1 MTKQEL
7 ILQTKLHPPQIK
19 GRILRR
25 ERLLNLIKDN
35 LDKKLILICAAAGY
49 GKTTLLAQLCEECE
63 TSYVFY
69 DIDAKDNDIA
79 TFFGYLVGG
88 IRKHSPRFG
97 RRVRS
102 IISQTRD
109 TEIIVGTF
117 INEFVETIKD
127 NFYIILD
134 DYHHLQKNKEITR
147 SLDYLLRH
155 LPANLHVIISSR
167 ATPPLNLSY
176 YSSKQDLLLVERSL
190 LQFDVKE
197 IQALLKNVYD
207 LRIPQDD
214 IHRIAKHS
222 EGWITGVQLIVQK
235 ICAAGVDKTAE
246 TIDEYIASGEEIF
259 AFFANVVFEHQS
271 KRIQEFLI
279 KTSILENLN
288 TEVCNY
294 LLGMRRS
301 KEILSY
307 LHAEHIFVSEARG
320 NFWYHPLF
328 QEFLTKRLRNYYP
341 GKTIKQL
348 HQRLGNYFLSMKDY
362 ASAVHHYLLAESYAT
377 AAHVLNRYYTH
388 WRNSGQ
394 FTHFISLTE
403 RFPKAVIEKYPHL
416 LLKKARLLLNLG
428 KTTVVLQLL
437 KSINRTLKKTKDSK
451 GMTEA
456 LYLTGYVYLNLMEL
470 NKALRLM
477 KRAYRLIDKKIST
490 QKVEILLGFANI
502 YRILSK
508 YKKTETYLNKALYMA
523 KKLKNMPLEIMVL
536 RSLADLNW
544 AASNY
549 KRAHEIYIDMLAR
562 FKDHITDFELAKIYG
577 NAALIACAY
586 DSRNLDIA
594 MDYLSCAEKIA
605 YQYND
610 QRTITSLLVVR
621 GEFYVYQ
628 GDCNRAIESFE
639 KALEL
644 NRKIHEKLLDHYTL
658 IAMSDA
664 YKKIGNISAAR
675 ATLKKLEPLLSERG
689 SPQPIIEYSLL
700 KAKIETEDGN
710 FDEGLKLFH
719 DALKLS
725 RKIDQPEQEMLVHYE
740 MSRHF
745 LNVEKR
751 REALHHLRRALTLA
765 QRHNYNTTLI
775 TEARYDLK
783 PLEFSLENN
792 LYPDYLISILMEIGS
807 EEAKFLTNRMNIQ
820 RGNYDFACR
829 FFGPLEIKNVKGRIL
844 RPNWRTSKTKTLFI
858 MLSLQL
864 PKGCTRDLLIDTFW
878 PHKGIREAAHSLQ
891 VEISSLRKLLKGMTN
906 MDLSAKDLVLYKN
919 QSYFLNPRLCI
930 KTDVQEFEELIN
942 EAAVKELTDRVTS
955 MQLYNQA
962 VALYRGDFCVGI
974 ASDWCEQK
982 RLYYKEK
989 FLITLKKLGQF
1000 HYDDN
1005 DNEKALNFYQRA
1017 QQLDPYDESIYLGL
1031 MHCYAAL
1038 KDRDSVQRQ
1047 YQTLI
1052 KTLQK
1057 LGISTPS
1064 PEATHLYQESLK

>member
-1 MTKQEL
+1 MPKRKL
-7 ILQTKLHPPQIK
+7 ILQTKLEPPQIK

-49 GKTTLLAQLCEECE
+49 GKTTLLAQLCGELE
-63 TSYVFY
+63 TCYVFY

-79 TFFGYLVGG
+79 TFFGYLVAGVG
-88 IRKHSPRFG
+88 KYSVRFG

-109 TEIIVGTF
+109 TEIVVGTF
-117 INEFVETIKD
+117 INEFVENIKD

-176 YSSKQDLLLVERSL
+176 YSAKQDLIVVEKDL

-197 IQALLKNVYD
+197 IQALLKNVYG
-207 LRIPQDD
+207 LRIPQED
-214 IHRIAKHS
+214 INRIAKHS

-235 ICAAGVDKTAE
+235 ICTTGVDKTAE

-259 AFFANVVFEHQS
+259 AFFASVVFEHQP

-288 TEVCNY
+288 TEVCNF

-301 KEILSY
+301 REILSY
-307 LHAEHIFVSEARG
+307 LHAEHIFVSEAGG
-320 NFWYHPLF
+320 NFYYHPLF

-348 HQRLGNYFLSMKDY
+348 HQKVGNYFLSMKDY
-362 ASAVHHYLLAESYAT
+362 PSAVHHFLLAESYAT
-377 AAHVLNRYYTH
+377 AAHVLNRYYSH

-416 LLKKARLLLNLG
+416 MLKKARLLLNLG

-437 KSINRTLKKTKDSK
+437 KSIMRTLKKTKDYK
-451 GMTEA
+451 GTTEA
-456 LYLTGYVYLNLMEL
+456 LYLAGYVYLNLMEL

-477 KRAYRLIDKKIST
+477 KQAYRLTDKKIST

-508 YKKTETYLNKALYMA
+508 YKRTETYLKEALYMV

-549 KRAHEIYIDMLAR
+549 KRAHEIYTDMLAR

-594 MDYLSCAEKIA
+594 MEFLSRAEDIA
-605 YQYND
+605 HQYND

-628 GDCNRAIESFE
+628 GDSNRAIESFE
-639 KALEL
+639 QALEL
-644 NRKIHEKLLDHYTL
+644 NKRIHEKLLDHYTL
-658 IAMSDA
+658 IAMGDA
-664 YKKIGNISAAR
+664 YKKLGNLSAAR
-675 ATLKKLEPLLSERG
+675 ATLKKLEPLLSEKG

-710 FDEGLKLFH
+710 FAEGLKLFN

-725 RKIDQPEQEMLVHYE
+725 RKIAQPEQEMLVHYE
-740 MSRHF
+740 MSKHF

-751 REALHHLRRALTLA
+751 REVIHHLRKALTIA
-765 QRHNYNTTLI
+765 QRYNYNTTLI

-783 PLEFSLENN
+783 PIEFGLENN
-792 LYPDYLISILMEIGS
+792 LYPDYLISILSEIGS
-807 EEAKFLTNRMNIQ
+807 EEAKILGNRMNIQ

-829 FFGPLEIKNVKGRIL
+829 FFGPLEIKNVKDRIMK
-844 RPNWRTSKTKTLFI
+844 PNWRTSKTKTLFI
-858 MLSLQL
+858 MLSIHH
-864 PKGCTRDLLIDTFW
+864 PKGCTRDQLIDTFW

-891 VEISSLRKLLKGMTN
+891 VEISSLRKLLKDMLN
-906 MDLSAKDLVLYKN
+906 VDLHTKDLVLYKN
-919 QSYFLNPRLCI
+919 QNYLLNPRLCI
-930 KTDVQEFEELIN
+930 KTDVQEFEELMN
-942 EAAVKELTDRVTS
+942 EAAVKELTDRSKS

-962 VALYRGDFCVGI
+962 VTLYRGDFCAGV
-974 ASDWCEQK
+974 ANEWCEQRK
-982 RLYYKEK
+982 LYYKEK
-989 FLITLKKLGQF
+989 ILNTLKKLGQF
-1000 HYDDN
+1000 HYEDN
-1005 DNEKALNFYQRA
+1005 DCETALDFYQRA
-1017 QQLDPYDESIYLGL
+1017 YRLDTYDESIHLGL
-1031 MHCYAAL
+1031 MRCFAAL
-1038 KDRDSVQRQ
+1038 KDRDGVQRQ
-1047 YQTLI
+1047 YQSLI